1 MEATASVERQ
11 HRRQRRVNPLLLKEL
26 RGRMRGARAF
36 VVLTIYLLLMS
47 CMVGLMY
54 TALTINFQIANYG
67 FDLVQ
72 VGRVV
77 FIVVVLVEVLLVA
90 FITPA
95 FTAGAITG
103 ERERR
108 TYELLRS
115 TLLPARKIVF
125 GKLTAALTY
134 MGLLVLAALPLEALA
149 FMLGGVV
156 FSELVLAFL
165 VLSVTVLSV
174 SAAGFF
180 FSALMR
186 TTLVATVLTYAL
198 VLLMSFV
205 VPILAL
211 VLSSIVSYSG
221 FLSDLLEFGA
231 YLVVS
236 LSPIG
241 AGLLTAIGLEES
253 GSLWLF
259 DIGFS
264 FRVPAAWLIYLG
276 VHIPLALGLLAFT
289 VWYISRQEIK

>member
-1 MEATASVERQ
+1 MEATRSV
-11 HRRQRRVNPLLLKEL
+11 RRRLTRWRELNPLLFKEL

-36 VVLTIYLLLMS
+36 VVLTVYLFLMS
-47 CMVGLMY
+47 CLVGLIY
-54 TALTINFQIANYG
+54 VALAINFQTSNYG
-67 FDLVQ
+67 FDVVQ
-72 VGRVV
+72 VGRIV
-77 FIVVVLVEVLLVA
+77 FIAIVLLEVLMVA

-103 ERERR
+103 ERERQ

-115 TLLPARKIVF
+115 TLLPARKIVL

-134 MGLLVLAALPLEALA
+134 VGLLVLAALPLEALA

-156 FSELVLAFL
+156 FGEVVLAFL
-165 VLSVTVLSV
+165 ILSVTVFSV
-174 SAAGFF
+174 GAAGFF

-186 TTLVATVLTYAL
+186 TTLASTVLTYAFI
-198 VLLMSFV
+198 LLMTFV
-205 VPILAL
+205 LPILSL
-211 VLSSIVSYSG
+211 VISSIVGYSR
-221 FLSDLLEFGA
+221 FLGDLLELGS

-241 AGLLTAIGLEES
+241 AGLLTTIGLEEY

-259 DIGFS
+259 DIGLS

-276 VHIPLALGLLAFT
+276 VHIPLALGLLVFT
-289 VWYISRQEIK
+289 VWWISRQEIK